1 MYPTISADAA
11 LQVWSQ
17 GHSELP
23 PNPPDAAKQRVWDSV
38 KVKAS
43 YRFILESAS
52 TEQYKDHL
60 LAVACPESG
69 AWLMAAPISA
79 LGLRMDD
86 EVIQVAAGLCLGL
99 PLCRPHTRASC
110 KVEVDELDI
119 HGLSCR
125 FSKGCHSRHASFNKV
140 IKRALETAKIPCH
153 LEPSGLY
160 RNDGKRPDGVSMV
173 PWRGGKVLVW
183 DTTCADSLAPSYT
196 TLAAREARA
205 VAANAE
211 QRKHSKYSHLD
222 ATHHFVPIAT
232 ETLGAIGDEGRA
244 FFMELGRRI
253 KATTQ
258 EPQSH
263 QYVLQRVSVAIQRG
277 NAVAVL
283 GSMGRGED
291 WVIST
296 DD

>member
-11 LQVWSQ
+11 LQVWSL
-17 GHSELP
+17 GHSKLP
-23 PNPPDAAKQRVWDSV
+23 PNPPDGAKQRVWDSV

-43 YRFILESAS
+43 YRSLLEGAS
-52 TEQYKDHL
+52 TEQDKAGL

-79 LGLRMDD
+79 LRLKMDD
-86 EVIQVAAGLCLGL
+86 DVIRVAAGLRFGL
-99 PLCRPHTRASC
+99 PLCRPHTCASC
-110 KVEVDELDI
+110 KVEVDELGI

-125 FSKGCHSRHASFNKV
+125 FSKGRRSRHASLNNV
-140 IKRALETAKIPCH
+140 IKRVLETAKIPCH

-160 RNDGKRPDGVSMV
+160 RNDGKRPDGASMV

-183 DTTCADSLAPSYT
+183 DATCADSLAPSYT

-222 ATHHFVPIAT
+222 ATHHYYYHYHYHYYYHYYYYYDT
-232 ETLGAIGDEGRA
+232 
-244 FFMELGRRI
+244 
-253 KATTQ
+253 
-258 EPQSH
+258 
-263 QYVLQRVSVAIQRG
+263 VL
-277 NAVAVL
+277 
-283 GSMGRGED
+283 
-291 WVIST
+291 
-296 DD
+296 